1 MFKIKHER
9 TADCVVAGFRFHK
22 SGPVVGSLLLGLY
35 DGNDLRHVG
44 VAASFTMARRKE
56 LLEELAPYRE
66 DAEKEHPWFSSEWG
80 PGGSAS
86 RWNAGKDLSF
96 EPLRPELVVEVS
108 YDYME
113 GARFRHTAHFR
124 RWRQDREP
132 RSCTYDQLERPLK
145 YVVRDVL
152 SAAKG

>member
-1 MFKIKHER
+1 
-9 TADCVVAGFRFHK
+9 
-22 SGPVVGSLLLGLY
+22 
-35 DGNDLRHVG
+35 
-44 VAASFTMARRKE
+44 
-56 LLEELAPYRE
+56 
-66 DAEKEHPWFSSEWG
+66 
-80 PGGSAS
+80 
-86 RWNAGKDLSF
+86 
-96 EPLRPELVVEVS
+96 
-108 YDYME
+108 ME